1 MPVNQ
6 RVLVQFHYNLVTTNR
21 FTIDGWIYFQ
31 CNAGRNR
38 TTVGWCDKWHCLDF
52 IPVSVFAQVTHR
64 MMNLPLYTRFA
75 PILSVSAVAWKSHT
89 QPRFAR
95 CWQIMTVQES
105 RVIGPFRCCR
115 HALPV
120 NKHLSRRLKIA
131 FKLATSCRQN
141 TDSVEIVVVRDQF

>member
-75 PILSVSAVAWKSHT
+75 PTLSVSAVAWKSHT
-89 QPRFAR
+89 ASV
-95 CWQIMTVQES
+95 CSLLADNDCSGIACDWAIS
-105 RVIGPFRCCR
+105 
-115 HALPV
+115 L
-120 NKHLSRRLKIA
+120 LSSCAGCKQ
-131 FKLATSCRQN
+131 TSI
-141 TDSVEIVVVRDQF
+141 TSA